1 MHVDFDPFTIEWSA
15 FTNPESNQNRNFQ
28 VGGYAIFRGMPYQR
42 GNGLGSVFRRLFRY
56 LLPIGKEIG
65 TAIGRQGMETGSRVL
80 SSVLEG
86 KDLKQSLVDE
96 GKTGLKSLLDKASAN
111 LEKTQ
116 TGKGRF
122 DFKRY
127 RKNVVDADTTSPNR
141 IGKHINRQL
150 VSTLGPPNF
159 LPRSN
164 SSRKLRKQLT
174 LPKKLKTK
182 RLRVDTLGTY

>member
-15 FTNPESNQNRNFQ
+15 FTNPESNRNVQF
-28 VGGYAIFRGMPYQR
+28 GGYAIFRGIPYQR
-42 GNGLGSVFRRLFRY
+42 GNGLGSVFRHLFRY

-65 TAIGRQGMETGSRVL
+65 SAIGRQGMETGSRVL

-116 TGKGRF
+116 SGKGRF

-127 RKNVVDADTTSPNR
+127 RKNAVDGDKSPSNR

-150 VSTLGPPNF
+150 VSTLGPPDF
-159 LPRSN
+159 LPRN
-164 SSRKLRKQLT
+164 KTSRRKKPSLS
-174 LPKKLKTK
+174 KKLPTK